1 MGLRSIHGGCGGRNA
16 AHRRVRTSTFL
27 TGSVSPSPCQFVRL
41 SCSHSDSS
49 SGRSMV
55 PAYRIG
61 VAERKGGGGNASA
74 RCATN
79 SDGQEQEFPIL
90 VYLSTVRRALIP
102 SEPRVVAFVRRLRA
116 EICAETIQI
125 QVQGI
130 HAKNTVLHLMKS
142 IPVPFDGLAASDS
155 PFTVRRGRSIDSREE
170 GRLVRLSAP
179 QSGGVWGI
187 VWIGRPRCE
196 WLSRLRIPLD
206 RRCTQC

>member
-1 MGLRSIHGGCGGRNA
+1 MGRPSIHGGCGGRNV

-27 TGSVSPSPCQFVRL
+27 TGSVSPRPCQFVRL

-49 SGRSMV
+49 SGRSIF

-61 VAERKGGGGNASA
+61 VGEGKGGGENASA
-74 RCATN
+74 RCAPN

-102 SEPRVVAFVRRLRA
+102 REPHFGAFIQRLHA

-130 HAKNTVLHLMKS
+130 HEKNTVLQLTKS
-142 IPVPFDGLAASDS
+142 ILVPFDGLAASDS

-179 QSGGVWGI
+179 QLGGVWGI
-187 VWIGRPRCE
+187 VRIGRPRC
-196 WLSRLRIPLD
+196 RGIPLG
-206 RRCTQC
+206 R